1 MMGKFLTVLLLACA
15 IVGGGFMYYQQV
27 YAYYY
32 EITPNGETD
41 VQITSLITGAPEP
54 VLYDGFRAIDA
65 DSSPIRYRACFT
77 TTMSLPMLTETY
89 VLDEDAVPLTAP
101 GWFDCFDAKEI
112 GAAIEAGSALAFL
125 GTANVEYGIDRIV
138 AIHDDG
144 RGWAWDQINRCGEIV
159 FDGNAAPDDCPTP
172 PEGY

>member
-1 MMGKFLTVLLLACA
+1 MGKFLAALLLVCA
-15 IVGGGFMYYQQV
+15 IGGGAFMYYQQV

-41 VQITSLITGAPEP
+41 VQITSLITNAPEP

-77 TTMSLPMLTETY
+77 TSSSLPMLTETY
-89 VLDEDAVPLTAP
+89 VLDDGAVPLTAP
-101 GWFDCFDAKEI
+101 KWFDCFDAKEI
-112 GAAIEAGSALAFL
+112 GAAMEGGNALAFL
-125 GTANVEYGIDRIV
+125 GTQNVEYGIDRMV

-159 FDGNAAPDDCPTP
+159 FDGNPAPDDCPP
-172 PEGY
+172 APEGY

>member
-1 MMGKFLTVLLLACA
+1 MGKILTVLLVVCA
-15 IVGGGFMYYQQV
+15 VAGGALMYYQQV

-32 EITPNGETD
+32 DVTPNGDTD
-41 VQITSLITGAPEP
+41 VQITSLITDAPEP
-54 VLYDGFRAIDA
+54 VLYDNFRAIDA
-65 DSSPIRYRACFT
+65 DSSPIRYRACFDT
-77 TTMSLPMLTETY
+77 SMSLAMLTETY

-101 GWFDCFDAKEI
+101 KWFDCFDAKEI
-112 GAAIEAGSALAFL
+112 GAAIEAGSALAFMSIE
-125 GTANVEYGIDRIV
+125 NVEYGIDRVV

-144 RGWAWDQINRCGEIV
+144 RGWVWDQINRCGEIV

>member
-1 MMGKFLTVLLLACA
+1 MGKVLTILLAVCA
-15 IVGGGFMYYQQV
+15 IGGGALMYYQQV

-32 EITPNGETD
+32 EVAPNGETD

-54 VLYDGFRAIDA
+54 VPYADFRAIDA

-77 TTMSLPMLTETY
+77 TTMDLPMMTETY
-89 VLDEDAVPLTAP
+89 VADPEAVPLTAP
-101 GWFDCFDAKEI
+101 GWFDCFDASEI
-112 GAAIEAGSALAFL
+112 GEAIEAGSALAFL
-125 GTANVEYGIDRIV
+125 GTENIEYGIDRVI

-159 FDGNAAPDDCPTP
+159 FDGKPAPEDCPP
-172 PEGY
+172 PPG